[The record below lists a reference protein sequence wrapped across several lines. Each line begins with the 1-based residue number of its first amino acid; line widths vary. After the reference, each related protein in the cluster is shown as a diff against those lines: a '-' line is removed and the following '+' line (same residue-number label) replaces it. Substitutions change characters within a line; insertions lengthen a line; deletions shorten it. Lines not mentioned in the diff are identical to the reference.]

1 MPKRVDPL
9 ARRHSIAEAVF
20 RLAAARGADA
30 VSLRDVAGEAGVSL
44 GMVQHYFRSKDE
56 MLLFALDHMRDGS
69 PAGCGPVSGT
79 WRTPGPVTSSA
90 RYSPSCCLP
99 TRTREAKR
107 SSPSRSTPGRPS
119 PPPTRP
125 PFGPAWRACSASS
138 PNSCAP
144 PSTAATQDRA
154 STPGRRPRPCS
165 GLPTAWSGRFSSASA
180 HRRPPSHCSTTIS
193 TGYSPDRNLQVPA
206 GLNPRRL
213 ILGDVLA
220 LLGGLRGEVP
230 HPAAYRTS
238 RPVTAR
244 LMIMRWISRVPS
256 KMVKIFASRCQRST
270 GKSRV

>member
-56 MLLFALDHMRDGS
+56 MLLFALDHMRDRV
-69 PAGCGPVSGT
+69 AGGGPVSGT

-99 TRTREAKR
+99 TRTREPKR

-125 PFGPAWRACSASS
+125 PFGTASRTCSASS

-180 HRRPPSHCSTTIS
+180 HLRPPSHCSTTNS
-193 TGYSPDRNLQVPA
+193 TGSSSDRHLSAPKAPACSSDRRTEVRKTAASPNRGMLVASDQTQERPF
-206 GLNPRRL
+206 
-213 ILGDVLA
+213 
-220 LLGGLRGEVP
+220 LGG
-230 HPAAYRTS
+230 
-238 RPVTAR
+238 
-244 LMIMRWISRVPS
+244 
-256 KMVKIFASRCQRST
+256 ST
-270 GKSRV
+270 GGRPDFIRRAQGGYWPGRGSP